1 MTTGAT
7 RKVQDTTTEATL
19 FMAFELSD
27 KTWKL
32 GFTTGHGQKP
42 RERNATARNQE
53 RVLIKMKPN
62 RPRHGNRAIS
72 AGA

>member
-32 GFTTGHGQKP
+32 GFTTGHG
-42 RERNATARNQE
+42 
-53 RVLIKMKPN
+53 
-62 RPRHGNRAIS
+62 
-72 AGA
+72 